1 VPAARASIGTYREKP
16 LHAALKRW
24 YRRRGDRV
32 EVPVDGYV
40 IDLVRGP
47 LLIEIQT
54 RGFAMMKR
62 KLATLLAAGHEVR
75 IVHPVAVDRW
85 LVKLDDAGRPM
96 SRRRSPRHGQPAD
109 VFAELVSFPELL
121 AEAGL
126 EIELVL
132 IAEEELRRY
141 EPGRAWRRK
150 GWMVVEHRLI
160 EVLGTQRIRDGR
172 DLAAL
177 LPAGLPP
184 RFTTADLARLMQRP
198 RRAAQQ
204 MAYCLRHTKVIVPT
218 GKRGHFVEYRLA

>member
-1 VPAARASIGTYREKP
+1 MPAARAGIGTYREMP

-24 YRRRGDRV
+24 YRQHDDRI
-32 EVPVDGYV
+32 EVPVDGFV
-40 IDLVRGP
+40 IDLVRGS

-85 LVKLDDAGRPM
+85 LVKLDDAGRPI
-96 SRRRSPRHGQPAD
+96 SRRRSPRHGEPAD
-109 VFAELVSFPELL
+109 IFAELVSFPELL
-121 AEAGL
+121 SEPGL

-132 IAEEELRRY
+132 IEEEELRRH

-150 GWMVVEHRLI
+150 GWMVVEHRLLQ
-160 EVLGTQRIRDGR
+160 VLGTHRLRDGR

-177 LPAGLPP
+177 LPAELPAH
-184 RFTTADLARLMQRP
+184 FTTADLSHLMRRP

-204 MAYCLRHTKVIVPT
+204 MAYCLRRTDVIVPT
-218 GKRGHFVEYRLA
+218 GKRGHAVEYRLA